1 MKNLGVGFSTSTSKG
16 MPTKEAT
23 PSVRAS
29 SARSAGGRKAAP
41 VATPKAAAQAPK
53 SSSPTAGAKK
63 SVKKKVAKKKKV
75 SAADGVEAQADAE
88 TDATADEG
96 YDTEAD
102 ALDAAETPQGSP
114 EGLPTAPPS
123 GPVARQKP
131 ALPKLVMDKIPEP
144 LVSDRAPLAGSDR
157 SADEEDTKLTRDE
170 WVLEQMRLSAA
181 MANIG
186 AMNDDY
192 ELDPD
197 DDRFAPP
204 DDDGEED
211 RFAPPEVST
220 YPYEESA
227 HSARSES
234 RRLNARSNQQLLSF
248 RAHGTA
254 RDRTLSQR

>member
-1 MKNLGVGFSTSTSKG
+1 

-75 SAADGVEAQADAE
+75 LAADGVEAQADAE

-102 ALDAAETPQGSP
+102 ALDAAEIPQGSP

-181 MANIG
+181 MATIG

>member
-1 MKNLGVGFSTSTSKG
+1 